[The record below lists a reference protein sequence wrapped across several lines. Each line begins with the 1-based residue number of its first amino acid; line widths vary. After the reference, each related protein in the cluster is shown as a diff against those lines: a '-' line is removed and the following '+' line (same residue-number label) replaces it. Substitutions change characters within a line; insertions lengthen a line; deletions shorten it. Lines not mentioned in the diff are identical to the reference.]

1 MRFVL
6 VMDPKVP
13 QGCRSLKVQ
22 AWGAGGGAGHFKG
35 GQCGEGGGGAFA
47 EAILYVAPD
56 DELEVCL
63 SRLRMI
69 NLRNI
74 GGRERIFA
82 FALYVPYIHSFAI
95 DSVILSI

>member
-1 MRFVL
+1 ML
-6 VMDPKVP
+6 VHFSLAMMNPKVP

-56 DELEVCL
+56 DELEVC
-63 SRLRMI
+63 I
-69 NLRNI
+69 
-74 GGRERIFA
+74 
-82 FALYVPYIHSFAI
+82 
-95 DSVILSI
+95 